1 MYLLLYLLNTFNDM
15 EIDLANVISGVGAII
30 AAWFSYNQYTRNK
43 MTDIKVEQFKK
54 EEERKSY
61 KRSENS
67 AKVFGEIWRV
77 LFETK
82 ADRVY
87 IIQPHPLGHAAFL
100 SIQFEVKR
108 KGTEGMKENIQ
119 KLPMSEV
126 ARFSKQMVEEVF
138 MYITDIGKQ
147 IDDRVTKSIMSSNG
161 CESLIVKR
169 MNNSTDWVGSIFC
182 EYTSPMKIQEE
193 EARSILHEAA
203 VNIQYIL
210 PEFVDVKL

>member
-1 MYLLLYLLNTFNDM
+1 MYLWLYLSNIFDNM
-15 EIDLANVISGVGAII
+15 EIDVANVISGIGAIV

-54 EEERKSY
+54 EEERRGY

-87 IIQPHPLGHAAFL
+87 IVQPHPLGHASFL

-108 KGTEGMKENIQ
+108 KGVEGMRGNIQ
-119 KLPMSEV
+119 NLPMSEV
-126 ARFSKQMVEEVF
+126 AAFSKQMVDEVF
-138 MYITDIGKQ
+138 MYITNIDEQ

-161 CESLIVKR
+161 CESIIIKR
-169 MNNSTDWVGSIFC
+169 MNNSNDWVGSIFC
-182 EYTSPMKIQEE
+182 EYTTHMNISEE

-203 VNIQYIL
+203 INIQYIL
-210 PEFVDVKL
+210 PEFVDVKP

>member
-1 MYLLLYLLNTFNDM
+1 M
-15 EIDLANVISGVGAII
+15 EIDVANVISGIGAIV

-43 MTDIKVEQFKK
+43 MTDIKIEQFKK
-54 EEERKSY
+54 EEERRGY

-87 IIQPHPLGHAAFL
+87 IVQPHPLGHASFL

-108 KGTEGMKENIQ
+108 KGVEGMRGNIQ
-119 KLPMSEV
+119 NLPMSEV
-126 ARFSKQMVEEVF
+126 AAFSKQMVDEVF
-138 MYITDIGKQ
+138 MYITNIDEQ

-161 CESLIVKR
+161 CESIIIKR
-169 MNNSTDWVGSIFC
+169 MNNSNDWVGSIFC
-182 EYTSPMKIQEE
+182 EYTTHMNISEE

-203 VNIQYIL
+203 INIQYIL
-210 PEFVDVKL
+210 PEFVDVKP